1 MKCKCCNREEELRMG
16 FCFDC
21 ANAESVIVEG
31 LDMFEEEIPREGGLS
46 LGMSKVK
53 YILNLFFEL
62 KSK

>member
-31 LDMFEEEIPREGGLS
+31 LDMFDEKIPREDGLS

-53 YILNLFFEL
+53 YILNLYFEL
-62 KSK
+62 KSE